1 MGRPRVQLAQLH
13 NGRTV
18 EYTTEDAGGPFQ
30 FVVVEGKRVGT
41 VCRLRGSLPWLWT
54 SRGRQDRVRTKR
66 EACLAILGGC
76 K

>member
-1 MGRPRVQLAQLH
+1 VQLAQLH

-18 EYTTEDAGGPFQ
+18 EYTTEDVGNIQRVA
-30 FVVVEGKRVGT
+30 VEGDYVGT
-41 VCRLRGSLPWLWT
+41 VCRLHGSLPWFWT
-54 SRGRQDRVRTKR
+54 SRGRQGRVRTKR